1 MSIKRAAA
9 LVLLAACMAWL
20 GLSINRAPDVYEYN
34 LLAPRVEEK
43 QEEQLQNAQQPAGE
57 KDTPEEAAARK
68 PKLTALEELLKS
80 FTQKME
86 DLPGA
91 VSAYGLRALTPGTSF
106 KDGAQGSAPAL
117 LQGLWGDLSLY
128 PKDVLAEG
136 RHLYY
141 EEIQT
146 GIPVAVIS
154 QQLAI
159 SLFRVGDPIGRRLYI
174 GETAFRVVGI
184 TRHART
190 AGEMDTAYVQVPLKA
205 LDKAGIQSQMLSF
218 ALVPKPGAG
227 AYAALSQG
235 LTQWQ
240 PGGTFYSLP
249 KEQYRA
255 MLPVRLLIC
264 LAGLLLLHTTLHLA
278 GSFTL
283 AMWRGGKRQL
293 ESAYAPRLLPGLI
306 GRGALV
312 ALVYALNLTAAYFLL
327 QGLIAPVMIFPEW
340 VPNVLVEPKDIIS
353 TFWNLRAQESVL
365 VSLRTPDILRL
376 RFLHRLMTAAAL
388 CTGFLLVRPLW
399 TLHQKA
405 REIRESL
412 R

>member
-1 MSIKRAAA
+1 MEQKQQEHS
-9 LVLLAACMAWL
+9 
-20 GLSINRAPDVYEYN
+20 APEQ
-34 LLAPRVEEK
+34 PEE
-43 QEEQLQNAQQPAGE
+43 GE
-57 KDTPEEAAARK
+57 KDTPDAADSEPKK
-68 PKLTALEELLKS
+68 PSLTALEELLKG
-80 FTQKME
+80 FTQKMD
-86 DLPGA
+86 DLSGA

-106 KDGAQGSAPAL
+106 KDGAQGTATAL

-128 PKDVLAEG
+128 PRDVLAEG

-146 GIPVAVIS
+146 GAPVAVIS

-159 SLFRVGDPIGRRLYI
+159 SLFRVGDPIDRKLYI
-174 GETAFRVVGI
+174 GDTAFRVVGI

-190 AGEMDTAYVQVPLKA
+190 VGEKDTAYAQVPLKA

-218 ALVPKPGAG
+218 ALVPRAGAG

-235 LTQWQ
+235 LSQWQ

-255 MLPVRLLIC
+255 ILPLRLLIC
-264 LAGLLLLHTTLHLA
+264 LAGLMLLRTTLHLA

-293 ESAYAPRLLPGLI
+293 ETSYAPRLLPGFV
-306 GRGALV
+306 GRGLLIAL
-312 ALVYALNLTAAYFLL
+312 AYALNLAAAFFLL
-327 QGLIAPVMIFPEW
+327 QALIAPVMVFPEW
-340 VPNVLVEPKDIIS
+340 VPTVLVEPKDIAA
-353 TFWNLRAQESVL
+353 TFWNIRAQESAL
-365 VSLRTPDILRL
+365 VSLRTPETLRL

-388 CTGFLLVRPLW
+388 AAGFLLVRPLW
-399 TLHQKA
+399 
-405 REIRESL
+405 SL
-412 R
+412 RHKAQQIRQGIR